1 MLRKVIRLIIIVAL
15 IALAVSIWPEVYE
28 WIRKG
33 IDWLLSQGKWGL
45 IVIAALRS
53 RELSPIYF
61 DITTF

>member
-1 MLRKVIRLIIIVAL
+1 MLRKVIRIVIIVAL

-45 IVIAALRS
+45 IVIAALAVEGIVS
-53 RELSPIYF
+53 DLF
-61 DITTF
+61 